1 MKAGQTVL
9 LRLMLAAMLPFL
21 APLSAQEA
29 PAVTSH
35 QKAARDLYRMVG
47 GANTAEADADAML
60 SAMTGSNP
68 QLAEYN
74 DVIKKW
80 YQKVFASGTF
90 EMEIGNLYAQFF
102 TEQEIKEL
110 MVFYKTPLGQK
121 TLKTLPE
128 IMKQGAMI
136 GAKHAEANIEEL
148 RAMLTE
154 AMKTRHPERF
164 QDKNP

>member
-35 QKAARDLYRMVG
+35 QKAARDLYPMVG
-47 GANTAEADADAML
+47 GANTA
-60 SAMTGSNP
+60 
-68 QLAEYN
+68 
-74 DVIKKW
+74 
-80 YQKVFASGTF
+80 
-90 EMEIGNLYAQFF
+90 
-102 TEQEIKEL
+102 
-110 MVFYKTPLGQK
+110 
-121 TLKTLPE
+121 
-128 IMKQGAMI
+128 
-136 GAKHAEANIEEL
+136 
-148 RAMLTE
+148 E